1 MFLKVH
7 LKWLEK
13 VKEVWILF
21 DFSTMDNNNINYI
34 EFEATDLEAK
44 KRFNTKAFGWEFTDY
59 CEYYTAFKS
68 SGLEGGF
75 EKTEEPIIN
84 GAKVVLYYNDLHS
97 IKNHLIS
104 LNTRMSADISSFPGG
119 RCFQFLD
126 LSGNE

>member
-1 MFLKVH
+1 MYLKVH

-13 VKEVWILF
+13 GKEVWILF
-21 DFSTMDNNNINYI
+21 DFSTMDNNHINYS
-34 EFEATDLEAK
+34 EFESTDLEAK

-59 CEYYTAFKS
+59 GEYYTAFKS

-84 GAKVVLYYNDLHS
+84 GALVVLYYNDLHS

-104 LNTRMSADISSFPGG
+104 LNTRMSTDISSFPGG